1 MAQIGG
7 YLQPD
12 EHARFKAYANGLGL
26 SESALANLLIVRE
39 IRCKRLRVLK
49 GKYLT
54 GTPSESRQRVT
65 AHRSDAVMKSAFLTR
80 SGEEGLKPDQAAS
93 ILYRAEISERWLEQA
108 IAA

>member
-12 EHARFKAYANGLGL
+12 EHARFKAYASVLGL

-39 IRCKRLRVLK
+39 IRRKRLGVLK
-49 GKYLT
+49 VKYSA

-65 AHRSDAVMKSAFLTR
+65 AHRSDAVMKAAFLSR
-80 SGEEGLKPDQAAS
+80 SSEEGLKPDQAAS
-93 ILYRAEISERWLEQA
+93 IIYRAEINERWLEQA